1 MLQKY
6 KRKDQLCSF
15 NSTVNLDNQLAAKD
29 SPKAADE
36 LDLRISSVV
45 QSTGYQY
52 KGGLWGE
59 QTVKDGEEQGVRN
72 VAIVTTASL
81 PWMTGTAINPLFRA
95 AYLAKNGKQAVTLL
109 IPWLC

>member
-45 QSTGYQY
+45 KSKGYQIRVDY
-52 KGGLWGE
+52 GM
-59 QTVKDGEEQGVRN
+59 R
-72 VAIVTTASL
+72 
-81 PWMTGTAINPLFRA
+81 
-95 AYLAKNGKQAVTLL
+95 KNEDE
-109 IPWLC
+109 ISE